1 MYVMSAGVNYER
13 TDDFITGHRLVSS
26 AVEGYVAFLKAGDW
40 RRRGKGNLLSKPVT
54 SLSGRKTR
62 RALRAG

>member
-1 MYVMSAGVNYER
+1 MYVMSVGVNYAR
-13 TDDFITGHRLVSS
+13 IYDFITGRRLVSS
-26 AVEGYVAFLKAGDW
+26 AMEGYVAFLKAGDW
-40 RRRGKGNLLSKPVT
+40 EGRGKGNLLSKPVT